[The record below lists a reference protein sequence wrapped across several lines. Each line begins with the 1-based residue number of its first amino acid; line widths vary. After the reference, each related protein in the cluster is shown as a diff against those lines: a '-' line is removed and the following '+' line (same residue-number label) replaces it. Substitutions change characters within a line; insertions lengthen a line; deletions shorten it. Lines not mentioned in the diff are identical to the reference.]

1 MTIAT
6 PERYAEMLEAARRG
20 GYAYPAINVTSSQ
33 TLNAALKGFAD
44 AESDGIIQISVGGA
58 AYVSGRGVND
68 RVTGSLALA
77 AFAHEVA
84 AKYPNITIALH
95 TDHCAKQYLDEWVRP
110 LLAHEADQVAR
121 GQEPT
126 FQSHM
131 WDGST
136 VPLKENLDIAE
147 ELLAKSQKAHT
158 VLEIEIGAVGGE
170 EDGHSAE
177 INEKL
182 YSTPEDG
189 LEVARRLGLG
199 ERGRYMA
206 AFTFGNV
213 HGAYKPGVVKLRP
226 SLLGDIQAR
235 VARAVAEGELPSAA
249 GIVDFPNGKPFEGN
263 CRGYLQSV
271 IKRARAMGV
280 TDILNQLPLVFKN
293 YIKTDMDIS
302 TIAKLV
308 VSFLKLDSSNIILA
322 QTPVFM
328 GVPNVGKTDTFA
340 GYSCVVPDAG
350 SIANLLNQYF
360 CTYTGP
366 IDVSEM
372 NLVTDEWPHGSAS
385 TDANVQYMG
394 RIDKESDDAILNG
407 DTDLDGAVTTDGQ
420 AAGSAN

>member
-68 RVTGSLALA
+68 RVTGSLALRLS
-77 AFAHEVA
+77 HM
-84 AKYPNITIALH
+84 KWLRNTRTSPSLCTPITAPSSIWMSGCVL
-95 TDHCAKQYLDEWVRP
+95 CSRMRP
-110 LLAHEADQVAR
+110 IRVAR

-147 ELLAKSQKAHT
+147 ELLDKSQKAHT

-249 GIVDFPNGKPFEGN
+249 GIVDFPNGKPFELVFHGGSGS
-263 CRGYLQSV
+263 RPEEIAEAVSYGV
-271 IKRARAMGV
+271 IKM
-280 TDILNQLPLVFKN
+280 
-293 YIKTDMDIS
+293 
-302 TIAKLV
+302 
-308 VSFLKLDSSNIILA
+308 NID
-322 QTPVFM
+322 
-328 GVPNVGKTDTFA
+328 TDTQYAFTRPIA
-340 GYSCVVPDAG
+340 DHVFENYDKVLKIDGEVGEKKFYDPRSWGRKAEDSMSARVVEACRQ
-350 SIANLLNQYF
+350 L
-360 CTYTGP
+360 
-366 IDVSEM
+366 
-372 NLVTDEWPHGSAS
+372 GSAGK
-385 TDANVQYMG
+385 AL
-394 RIDKESDDAILNG
+394 K
-407 DTDLDGAVTTDGQ
+407 
-420 AAGSAN
+420 

>member
-126 FQSHM
+126 FQS
-131 WDGST
+131 
-136 VPLKENLDIAE
+136 
-147 ELLAKSQKAHT
+147 QKAHT

-249 GIVDFPNGKPFEGN
+249 GIVDFPNGKPFELVFHGGSGS
-263 CRGYLQSV
+263 RPEEIAEAVSYGV
-271 IKRARAMGV
+271 IKM
-280 TDILNQLPLVFKN
+280 
-293 YIKTDMDIS
+293 
-302 TIAKLV
+302 
-308 VSFLKLDSSNIILA
+308 NID
-322 QTPVFM
+322 
-328 GVPNVGKTDTFA
+328 TDTQYAFTRPIA
-340 GYSCVVPDAG
+340 DHVFENYDKVLKIDGEVGEKKFYDPRSWGRKAEDSMSARVVEACRQ
-350 SIANLLNQYF
+350 L
-360 CTYTGP
+360 
-366 IDVSEM
+366 
-372 NLVTDEWPHGSAS
+372 GSAGK
-385 TDANVQYMG
+385 AL
-394 RIDKESDDAILNG
+394 K
-407 DTDLDGAVTTDGQ
+407 
-420 AAGSAN
+420 